1 MSIAVGEKTHAVT
14 QRAYIFPRQYLVV
27 ACSWLKMPGLKN
39 VPSPA
44 LVSPNQLVFGCTSPS
59 SAVLQGSFSAQYW
72 PWAFVHR
79 AQLSHDLPIMLLS
92 KRKTLLGTGW
102 VIVMLTSSLLLK
114 CKPSRIAALQLQFP
128 NKQSSFYTLRL

>member
-1 MSIAVGEKTHAVT
+1 MPSVLYPSGLLCERVQGHTQICMPLPSI
-14 QRAYIFPRQYLVV
+14 ICFP
-27 ACSWLKMPGLKN
+27 AN
-39 VPSPA
+39 
-44 LVSPNQLVFGCTSPS
+44 VSPNQLVFGCTSPS

-72 PWAFVHR
+72 PWAFLHW
-79 AQLSHDLPIMLLS
+79 AQLSHDLPMLLS
-92 KRKTLLGTGW
+92 KMKTLLCTGW